1 MLPCKTPT
9 ERYKMLLRV
18 YKALT
23 ERYKMFLQVCKSLT
37 ERYKGLSRIEI

>member
-1 MLPCKTPT
+1 
-9 ERYKMLLRV
+9 MLLRV